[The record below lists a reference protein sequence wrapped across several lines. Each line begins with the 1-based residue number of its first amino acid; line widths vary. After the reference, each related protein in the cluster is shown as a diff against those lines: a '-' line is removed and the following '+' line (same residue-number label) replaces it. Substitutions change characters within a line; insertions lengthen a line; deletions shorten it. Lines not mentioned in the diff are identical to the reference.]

1 MTASMA
7 TNPRIKPV
15 ERATNRTWDEWLRFM
30 DAIDA
35 RNLDH
40 KEIALKVYEELDGTI
55 EQLGWWTQA
64 VTVAY
69 EQYIGRRIP
78 GQRPDGTFQTS
89 VSRSTTLG
97 MEELMEKWTKFAA
110 EDERR
115 GRDRAG
121 HHRRGPAGQQNGSAH
136 HVADEGPGR
145 LLRHRHQR
153 AEEERDRVDR
163 GDPDRAPDARIERR
177 SPRAV
182 GVDRQTLPRERLGL
196 FSTGS
201 CLRRPHTGV
210 SVHVQVPSQSALL
223 SGPGPANLVRLA
235 GDRPGMWRRARATS

>member
-40 KEIALKVYEELDGTI
+40 KEIALRVYAELDGTI

-89 VSRSTTLG
+89 VSRSTALG
-97 MEELMEKWTKFAA
+97 METLMEKWTKFAA
-110 EDERR
+110 EDETVQGIIGGDLRVSGTDRR
-115 GRDRAG
+115 ITWRTKARDG
-121 HHRRGPAGQQNGSAH
+121 SSVIVTSEPKKNGTASI
-136 HVADEGPGR
+136 VATQIGLPTLESNDE
-145 LLRHRHQR
+145 
-153 AEEERDRVDR
+153 A
-163 GDPDRAPDARIERR
+163 
-177 SPRAV
+177 
-182 GVDRQTLPRERLGL
+182 RERWASIVERFLK
-196 FSTGS
+196 
-201 CLRRPHTGV
+201 GV
-210 SVHVQVPSQSALL
+210 
-223 SGPGPANLVRLA
+223 
-235 GDRPGMWRRARATS
+235 

>member
-1 MTASMA
+1 MA

-40 KEIALKVYEELDGTI
+40 KEIALRVYAELDGTI

-64 VTVAY
+64 VTVTY

-97 MEELMEKWTKFAA
+97 LEALMEEWTNFAA
-110 EDERR
+110 EDETVQGIVVGDLRVSGTDRR
-115 GRDRAG
+115 ITWRTKAQDGSSVIVTSE
-121 HHRRGPAGQQNGSAH
+121 PKKNGTASI
-136 HVADEGPGR
+136 VATQIGLPTLESNDE
-145 LLRHRHQR
+145 
-153 AEEERDRVDR
+153 A
-163 GDPDRAPDARIERR
+163 
-177 SPRAV
+177 
-182 GVDRQTLPRERLGL
+182 RERWASIVKRFLE
-196 FSTGS
+196 
-201 CLRRPHTGV
+201 
-210 SVHVQVPSQSALL
+210 SVQ
-223 SGPGPANLVRLA
+223 
-235 GDRPGMWRRARATS
+235 